1 MDPTTF
7 GDPDRIRSLIGIA
20 AMIGKI
26 EDPYKRRYVSH
37 FLHKFNEMCKDMKV
51 EWNKDYI
58 YMLILD
64 DYMNRIDLYLTVC
77 GDYDKD
83 LISHIENYVKTKLR
97 ITLGIGKVR

>member
-7 GDPDRIRSLIGIA
+7 GDPNRIKSLIGIA

-26 EDPYKRRYVSH
+26 EDPYKRRYASH

-58 YMLILD
+58 YMLILK
-64 DYMNRIDLYLTVC
+64 DYQDKIDL
-77 GDYDKD
+77 GFKGRYDVD